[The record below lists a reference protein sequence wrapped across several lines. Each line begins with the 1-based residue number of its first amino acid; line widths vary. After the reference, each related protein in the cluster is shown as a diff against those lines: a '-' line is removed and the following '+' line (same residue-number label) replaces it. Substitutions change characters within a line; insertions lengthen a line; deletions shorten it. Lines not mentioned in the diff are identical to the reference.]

1 MNGTTSKSKP
11 RWRRKRFIIAAII
24 AALAIPAASYA
35 AWLVYTSTVSGT
47 GTAQITATGPTAGG
61 DVLTFVPIAGSG
73 TIVPGS
79 GTATA
84 LKVSVTNHNNVA
96 ETINSLAAPAI
107 SDDAG
112 GGHAGQCASHV
123 TFSGA
128 GAVGQVVP
136 VGTST
141 ITIPNAV
148 TMDGFAQGFC
158 TSVNVTFTFAPG
170 SGTTSP

>member
-1 MNGTTSKSKP
+1 MFKKY
-11 RWRRKRFIIAAII
+11 RKRKVILAAILALVI
-24 AALAIPAASYA
+24 LPSAAFA

-47 GTAQITATGPTAGG
+47 GTAQITATGPTSGG
-61 DVLTFVPIAGSG
+61 DVLTFVQVAGSG
-73 TIVPGS
+73 PILPGS
-79 GTATA
+79 GTASS
-84 LKVSVTNHNNVA
+84 LKVSVTNHNNVS
-96 ETINSLAAPAI
+96 ETISSLAAPTI
-107 SDDAG
+107 SDDAS
-112 GGHAGQCASHV
+112 GGHNGQCASHV

-128 GAVGQVVP
+128 GAVGLVVP

-158 TSVNVTFTFAPG
+158 ASGTITFTFAPG